1 MTTKN
6 DLIILEFSKNL
17 ELTNQLVQKL
27 LQDLHEG
34 EVDFIALKTELE
46 NLSKNVDTLIDEL
59 GEKDKNIQE
68 LKLKIEI
75 INILVNDL
83 KLKIND
89 TSKEETALKAT
100 ERQGKWQLFT
110 GITTALIALIGT
122 IVAIAL
128 NYLK

>member
-1 MTTKN
+1 MATKN

-27 LQDLHEG
+27 LQNLHEG

-46 NLSKNVDTLIDEL
+46 ILSKNVDTLVDEL
-59 GEKDKNIQE
+59 GEKDRNIQD
-68 LKLKIEI
+68 LKLKIEL

-89 TSKEETALKAT
+89 TTKEETALKAT

-122 IVAIAL
+122 IIAIAL

>member
-1 MTTKN
+1 MVTKN

-27 LQDLHEG
+27 LQNLHEG

-46 NLSKNVDTLIDEL
+46 ILTKNVDMLVDEL
-59 GEKDKNIQE
+59 GEKDRNIQD
-68 LKLKIEI
+68 LKLKIEL

-83 KLKIND
+83 KLRIND
-89 TSKEETALKAT
+89 TTKEETALKAT

-122 IVAIAL
+122 IIAIAL

>member
-1 MTTKN
+1 
-6 DLIILEFSKNL
+6 
-17 ELTNQLVQKL
+17 LVQKL
-27 LQDLHEG
+27 LQNLHEG

-46 NLSKNVDTLIDEL
+46 ILTKNVDTLVNEL
-59 GEKDKNIQE
+59 GEKDKNIQD
-68 LKLKIEI
+68 LKLKIEL

-83 KLKIND
+83 KLKINES
-89 TSKEETALKAT
+89 SKEETALKAT

-122 IVAIAL
+122 IIAIAL

>member
-1 MTTKN
+1 MATKN

-27 LQDLHEG
+27 LQNLHEG

-46 NLSKNVDTLIDEL
+46 ILTKNVDMLVDEL
-59 GEKDKNIQE
+59 GEKDRNIQD
-68 LKLKIEI
+68 LKLKIEL

-83 KLKIND
+83 KLRIND
-89 TSKEETALKAT
+89 TTKEETALKAT

-122 IVAIAL
+122 IIAIAL

>member
-1 MTTKN
+1 MATKN

-17 ELTNQLVQKL
+17 ELTNQLVQNL
-27 LQDLHEG
+27 LQNLHEG

-46 NLSKNVDTLIDEL
+46 ILTKNVDMLVDEL
-59 GEKDKNIQE
+59 GEKDRNIQD
-68 LKLKIEI
+68 LKLKIEL

-83 KLKIND
+83 KLRIND
-89 TSKEETALKAT
+89 TTKEETALKAT

-122 IVAIAL
+122 IIAIAL